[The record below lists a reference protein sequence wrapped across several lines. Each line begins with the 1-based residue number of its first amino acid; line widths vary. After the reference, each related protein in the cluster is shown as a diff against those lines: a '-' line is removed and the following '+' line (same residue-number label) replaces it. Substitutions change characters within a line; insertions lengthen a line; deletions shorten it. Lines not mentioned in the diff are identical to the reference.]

1 MSKDRELLKDF
12 AAEWNKKTFQTG
24 QNFINMKDIDSFL
37 ASRSEEK
44 EEKQTEAE
52 RRDAEY
58 KPCCFVCK
66 YFGSKSHHDLM
77 WCRDCQKYDH
87 FEEDIN
93 PNNQ

>member
-1 MSKDRELLKDF
+1 MSKERELLEEF
-12 AAEWNKKTFQTG
+12 ANRWNEDHFHDANMPIQT
-24 QNFINMKDIDSFL
+24 KDIDSFL
-37 ASRSEEK
+37 ASRPEEK

-87 FEEDIN
+87 FE
-93 PNNQ
+93 